1 MHDRLV
7 VQSARG
13 RQRRVAVGG
22 GSPSVVPFSPQGTVK
37 QVRQV
42 TARFSEPMVPLGDP
56 RDTTAPFEIDC
67 PEHGAGP
74 WIDTRNWSYAFDQD
88 LPAGVRCTF
97 KLRAG
102 LKSLAWKAFWVLRT
116 YNSATG

>member
-37 QVRQV
+37 EVRQV

-56 RDTTAPFEIDC
+56 RDTTSPFEIDC
-67 PEHGAGP
+67 PAKGAGR
-74 WIDTRNWSYAFDQD
+74 WINSRNWSYDFDHD
-88 LPAGVRCTF
+88 LA
-97 KLRAG
+97 AG
-102 LKSLAWKAFWVLRT
+102 LRCSFKPRPGL
-116 YNSATG
+116 